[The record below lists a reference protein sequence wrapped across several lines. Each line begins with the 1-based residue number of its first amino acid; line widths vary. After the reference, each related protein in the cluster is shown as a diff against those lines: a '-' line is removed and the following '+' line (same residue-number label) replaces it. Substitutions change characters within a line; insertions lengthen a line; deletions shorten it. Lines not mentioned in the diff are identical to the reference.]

1 MADATEVLVVVV
13 FGKVTTLS
21 EYQKDSK
28 NPFNITATEPLP
40 GRQTVIPNFM
50 VYLQMS
56 NIKISILNYRMSRA
70 CINIEY
76 AFGILSSRFQ
86 LLK

>member
-1 MADATEVLVVVV
+1 MSDATEVLAVVV

-21 EYQKDSK
+21 EYQKNSK
-28 NPFNITATEPLP
+28 NPLNIPAIEPLP

-50 VYLQMS
+50 VYLKMS
-56 NIKISILNYRMSRA
+56 NIKMSTFNYRMSRA
-70 CINIEY
+70 CINEY